1 MHDEAVN
8 DNRSKLCQILREHKN
23 SLMVYSKSGE
33 YSGEKE
39 DIIKNFFK
47 VCCGILNLKL
57 KQRGHNQL
65 DDNLLK
71 SYIGAINYNH

>member
-1 MHDEAVN
+1 
-8 DNRSKLCQILREHKN
+8 
-23 SLMVYSKSGE
+23 MVYSKSGE

-71 SYIGAINYNH
+71 SYVGAINYNH